1 MERLILA
8 VVLVIVAIV
17 VAGVVRRR
25 RPDAPT
31 QARSALVPQQLD
43 RTDFS
48 ASSSEWLIVVFSSDT
63 CEACDEALSQ
73 AEKLAGDDVHVQ
85 EVSWQDEPDLHRRYS
100 IETVPLI
107 AIAGPDGAVG
117 AGFVGPPAP
126 TELQAALSR
135 LRNQAT

>member
-1 MERLILA
+1 M
-8 VVLVIVAIV
+8 
-17 VAGVVRRR
+17 
-25 RPDAPT
+25 
-31 QARSALVPQQLD
+31 
-43 RTDFS
+43 
-48 ASSSEWLIVVFSSDT
+48 FSSDT

-135 LRNQAT
+135 PPQPGDLSDAARAEPHPTCNLAATAASYGDRRGLDVVAGDDGGQLGGG